1 MCGSVNQILSEV
13 AVIIN
18 ERGDEHHLFR
28 QCWLQPPA
36 VTSNIQFDHSLQ
48 HNELEYYHTITMTET
63 THQQQ
68 SH

>member
-1 MCGSVNQILSEV
+1 MREV
-13 AVIIN
+13 AAAMN

-28 QCWLQPPA
+28 PCWLQPPA
-36 VTSNIQFDHSLQ
+36 VVSNMQCDHALQ
-48 HNELEYYHTITMTET
+48 HNELEYNQAITMTET